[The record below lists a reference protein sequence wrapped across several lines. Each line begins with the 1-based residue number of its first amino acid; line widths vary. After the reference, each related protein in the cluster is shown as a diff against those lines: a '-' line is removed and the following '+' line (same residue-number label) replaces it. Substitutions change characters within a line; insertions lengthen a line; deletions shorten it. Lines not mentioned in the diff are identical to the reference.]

1 MKKLFLLLFTIISF
15 SSYCQKN
22 SDVVGEWYNAEKDAI
37 ITIFE
42 DNNTLSGKITWM
54 LNPNDENGNPK
65 KDPLNPN
72 KDLRDRAR
80 LGMVMMSNFAYQKD
94 KVWDGGTLY
103 DPKTGK
109 TYSGMIT
116 LKDTNTLDL
125 RGYVGIALL
134 GRTSTWTRAK

>member
-1 MKKLFLLLFTIISF
+1 MKKLFLLLFVSISLSSF
-15 SSYCQKN
+15 SQKN
-22 SDVVGEWYNAEKDAI
+22 SDVTGEWYNAEKDAI

-80 LGMVMMSNFAYQKD
+80 LGMVMMTNFAYQKD
-94 KVWDGGTLY
+94 NVWDGGTLY

-109 TYSGMIT
+109 QM
-116 LKDTNTLDL
+116 NTAIYIGPLTIS
-125 RGYVGIALL
+125 V
-134 GRTSTWTRAK
+134 

>member
-1 MKKLFLLLFTIISF
+1 MKKLFLLLFISISLSSF
-15 SSYCQKN
+15 SQKN
-22 SDVVGEWYNAEKDAI
+22 SDVTGEWYNAEKDAI
-37 ITIFE
+37 ITI
-42 DNNTLSGKITWM
+42 LRIIILCRGKSLGCLIQM
-54 LNPNDENGNPK
+54 MKMEIQ

-80 LGMVMMSNFAYQKD
+80 LGMVMMTNFAYQKD
-94 KVWDGGTLY
+94 NVWDGGTLY

-116 LKDTNTLDL
+116 LKDKNILDL

>member
-1 MKKLFLLLFTIISF
+1 MKKIFLLLFVSISLSSF
-15 SSYCQKN
+15 SQKN
-22 SDVVGEWYNAEKDAI
+22 SDVTGKWYTAEKDAI

-80 LGMVMMSNFAYQKD
+80 QGMVMMTNFAYQKD
-94 KVWDGGTLY
+94 NVWDGGTLY

-116 LKDTNTLDL
+116 LKDKNTLDL

-134 GRTSTWTRAK
+134 GRTQTWTRAK

>member
-1 MKKLFLLLFTIISF
+1 MKKLFLLLFISISLSSF
-15 SSYCQKN
+15 SQKN
-22 SDVVGEWYNAEKDAI
+22 SDVTGKWYTAEKDAI

-80 LGMVMMSNFAYQKD
+80 LDMVMMTKFAYQKD
-94 KVWDGGTLY
+94 NVWDGGTLY

-116 LKDTNTLDL
+116 LKDKNTLDL

-134 GRTSTWTRAK
+134 GRTQTWTRAK

>member
-1 MKKLFLLLFTIISF
+1 MKKLFLLLFISISF
-15 SSYCQKN
+15 SSFSQKN
-22 SDVVGEWYNAEKDAI
+22 SDVTGEWYNAEKDAI

-80 LGMVMMSNFAYQKD
+80 LGMVMMTNFSYQKD
-94 KVWDGGTLY
+94 NVWDGGTLY

-116 LKDTNTLDL
+116 LKDKNTLDL

>member
-1 MKKLFLLLFTIISF
+1 MKKIFLLLFKIISF

-22 SDVVGEWYNAEKDAI
+22 SYFFGEWYNSEKDAI
-37 ITIFE
+37 ITIFD

-54 LNPNDENGNPK
+54 LNPNDDNGNPK

-116 LKDTNTLDL
+116 LKDDHTLDL
-125 RGYVGIALL
+125 RGYVGILSL
-134 GRTSTWTRAK
+134 IHI

>member
-1 MKKLFLLLFTIISF
+1 
-15 SSYCQKN
+15 
-22 SDVVGEWYNAEKDAI
+22 
-37 ITIFE
+37 
-42 DNNTLSGKITWM
+42 M

-80 LGMVMMSNFAYQKD
+80 LGLVMMTNFAYQKD
-94 KVWDGGTLY
+94 NVWDGGTLY

-116 LKDTNTLDL
+116 LKNKNTLDL

>member
-1 MKKLFLLLFTIISF
+1 MKKLFLLLFTVISF
-15 SSYCQKN
+15 SSFSQKN
-22 SDVVGEWYNAEKDAI
+22 SDVTGEWYNAEKDAI

-42 DNNTLSGKITWM
+42 DNSTLSGKITWM

-72 KDLRDRAR
+72 KDLRDRDR
-80 LGMVMMSNFAYQKD
+80 LGLVMMTNFAYQKD
-94 KVWDGGTLY
+94 NVWDGGTLY

-109 TYSGMIT
+109 TYSGMLT
-116 LKDTNTLDL
+116 LKDKDILNL

>member
-1 MKKLFLLLFTIISF
+1 MKKLFLLFFILISLSSF
-15 SSYCQKN
+15 SQKN
-22 SDVVGEWYNAEKDAI
+22 SDVTGEWYNAEKDAI

-80 LGMVMMSNFAYQKD
+80 LGMVMMTKFAYQKD
-94 KVWDGGTLY
+94 NVWDGGTLY

-116 LKDTNTLDL
+116 LKDKNTLDL

>member
-1 MKKLFLLLFTIISF
+1 MKKLFLLLFVSISLSSF
-15 SSYCQKN
+15 SQKN
-22 SDVVGEWYNAEKDAI
+22 SDVTGEWYNAEKDAI

-72 KDLRDRAR
+72 KDLRDRDR
-80 LGMVMMSNFAYQKD
+80 LGMVMMTNFAYQKN
-94 KVWDGGTLY
+94 KVWNGGTLY

-116 LKDTNTLDL
+116 LKDENTLDL

>member
-1 MKKLFLLLFTIISF
+1 MKKLFLLLFTVISF
-15 SSYCQKN
+15 SSFSQKN
-22 SDVVGEWYNAEKDAI
+22 SDVTGEWYNAEKDAI

-42 DNNTLSGKITWM
+42 DNSTLSGKITWM

-72 KDLRDRAR
+72 KDLRDRDR
-80 LGMVMMSNFAYQKD
+80 LGLVMMTNFAYQKD
-94 KVWDGGTLY
+94 NVWDGGTLY

-116 LKDTNTLDL
+116 LKDKNTLDL

>member
-1 MKKLFLLLFTIISF
+1 MKKIFLLLLTVISF
-15 SSYCQKN
+15 SSFSQKN

-72 KDLRDRAR
+72 KDLRDRDR
-80 LGMVMMSNFAYQKD
+80 LGMVMMTNFAYQKD
-94 KVWDGGTLY
+94 KVWNGGTLY

-116 LKDTNTLDL
+116 LKDENTLDL